1 MTGSPWFFTDAG
13 TRSAAFVHNPDGG
26 S

>member
-13 TRSAAFVHNPDGG
+13 TRSAAFVHNPDGD